1 VTVAIPL
8 EILLGFLIMTGYLA
22 LRSTIVQLSNSLT
35 RDLFRSA
42 VMCRGIFFKKNSET
56 NSFDLLELF
65 DRSLTM
71 ARLICS
77 FLFLSIFVL
86 TQNVKAQSIEISVY
100 GGIQSSP
107 HSRITGKHSTSGA
120 QYSELVGWEGKSF
133 DAPIYYGIRTTF
145 WRNDKL
151 GYGAEFTHAKAY
163 APSNALQN
171 AGFDRLEFTDGHNI
185 ITFNINRLWELGDF
199 KTYSIVGLGIA
210 MPHVDA
216 LPSGGLHTF
225 EYQYTGPA
233 VRAALGLSHKLNED
247 FSIFTEYQFTASD
260 NKVSLRNGG
269 TLNTKLLTNAV
280 NLGVSYNF

>member
-1 VTVAIPL
+1 
-8 EILLGFLIMTGYLA
+8 M
-22 LRSTIVQLSNSLT
+22 N
-35 RDLFRSA
+35 
-42 VMCRGIFFKKNSET
+42 
-56 NSFDLLELF
+56 LF
-65 DRSLTM
+65 DRGIKM
-71 ARLICS
+71 ARFICS
-77 FLFLSIFVL
+77 FLLFSIFL
-86 TQNVKAQSIEISVY
+86 PTQNVNAKSIEIGVY

-120 QYSELVGWEGKSF
+120 QYTELVGWEGKSF

-151 GYGAEFTHAKAY
+151 GYGAEFTHTKAY

-185 ITFNINRLWELGDF
+185 VTFNINRRWELGEF
-199 KTYSIVGLGIA
+199 KTYSLVGLGIA

-233 VRAALGLSHKLNED
+233 VRAAVGLSRNLNED

-280 NLGVSYNF
+280 NVGVSYNF

>member
-1 VTVAIPL
+1 
-8 EILLGFLIMTGYLA
+8 
-22 LRSTIVQLSNSLT
+22 
-35 RDLFRSA
+35 
-42 VMCRGIFFKKNSET
+42 
-56 NSFDLLELF
+56 
-65 DRSLTM
+65 M

-77 FLFLSIFVL
+77 FLFLSIFL
-86 TQNVKAQSIEISVY
+86 PAQNINAQSIEISVY
-100 GGIQSSP
+100 GGVQSSP

-120 QYSELVGWEGKSF
+120 QYSDLVGWEGKSF

-151 GYGAEFTHAKAY
+151 GYGAEFTHTKAY

-185 ITFNINRLWELGDF
+185 ITFNINRRWELGEF
-199 KTYSIVGLGIA
+199 KTYSLVGLGIA

-233 VRAALGLSHKLNED
+233 VRAAVGLLRNLNED

-280 NLGVSYNF
+280 NVGASYNF

>member
-1 VTVAIPL
+1 
-8 EILLGFLIMTGYLA
+8 
-22 LRSTIVQLSNSLT
+22 
-35 RDLFRSA
+35 
-42 VMCRGIFFKKNSET
+42 
-56 NSFDLLELF
+56 
-65 DRSLTM
+65 M

-86 TQNVKAQSIEISVY
+86 TQNVNAQSIEIGVY

-151 GYGAEFTHAKAY
+151 GYGAEFTHTKAY

-185 ITFNINRLWELGDF
+185 ITFNINRRWDLGEF
-199 KTYSIVGLGIA
+199 KTYSLVGLGIA
-210 MPHVDA
+210 IPHVDA

-233 VRAALGLSHKLNED
+233 ARAAVGLSRKLNED
-247 FSIFTEYQFTASD
+247 FSIFTEYQFTVSD

>member
-1 VTVAIPL
+1 
-8 EILLGFLIMTGYLA
+8 
-22 LRSTIVQLSNSLT
+22 
-35 RDLFRSA
+35 
-42 VMCRGIFFKKNSET
+42 
-56 NSFDLLELF
+56 
-65 DRSLTM
+65 M

-77 FLFLSIFVL
+77 FLFLSIFL
-86 TQNVKAQSIEISVY
+86 PAQNVNAQSIEISVY
-100 GGIQSSP
+100 GGVQSSP

-151 GYGAEFTHAKAY
+151 GYGAEFTHTKAY

-185 ITFNINRLWELGDF
+185 ITFNMNRRWELGEF
-199 KTYSIVGLGIA
+199 KTYSLVGVGIA

-233 VRAALGLSHKLNED
+233 VRAAVGLSRKLNED

>member
-1 VTVAIPL
+1 
-8 EILLGFLIMTGYLA
+8 
-22 LRSTIVQLSNSLT
+22 
-35 RDLFRSA
+35 
-42 VMCRGIFFKKNSET
+42 MCRGIFLKNSQT
-56 NSFDLLELF
+56 NSFDLLKLF

-86 TQNVKAQSIEISVY
+86 TQNVNAQSIEIGVY

-185 ITFNINRLWELGDF
+185 ITLNIHRRWELGDF
-199 KTYSIVGLGIA
+199 KTYSLVGLGIA

-233 VRAALGLSHKLNED
+233 VRAAVGLSRKLSED

-269 TLNTKLLTNAV
+269 TLNTQLLTNAV
-280 NLGVSYNF
+280 NAGVSYNF

>member
-1 VTVAIPL
+1 
-8 EILLGFLIMTGYLA
+8 
-22 LRSTIVQLSNSLT
+22 
-35 RDLFRSA
+35 
-42 VMCRGIFFKKNSET
+42 
-56 NSFDLLELF
+56 
-65 DRSLTM
+65 M

-86 TQNVKAQSIEISVY
+86 TQNVNAQSIEIGVY

-151 GYGAEFTHAKAY
+151 GYGAEFTHTKAY

-185 ITFNINRLWELGDF
+185 ITFNMNRRWELGEF
-199 KTYSIVGLGIA
+199 KTYSLVGLGIA
-210 MPHVDA
+210 MPHIDA

-225 EYQYTGPA
+225 EYEYTGPA
-233 VRAALGLSHKLNED
+233 VRAAVGLSRNLNED

>member
-1 VTVAIPL
+1 
-8 EILLGFLIMTGYLA
+8 
-22 LRSTIVQLSNSLT
+22 
-35 RDLFRSA
+35 
-42 VMCRGIFFKKNSET
+42 
-56 NSFDLLELF
+56 
-65 DRSLTM
+65 M

-86 TQNVKAQSIEISVY
+86 TQNVNAQSIEIGVY

-151 GYGAEFTHAKAY
+151 GYGAEFTHTKAY

-171 AGFDRLEFTDGHNI
+171 AGFDRLEFTDGHNV
-185 ITFNINRLWELGDF
+185 ITFNINRRWDLGEF
-199 KTYSIVGLGIA
+199 KTYSLVGLGIA

-233 VRAALGLSHKLNED
+233 VRAAVGLSRKLSED

>member
-1 VTVAIPL
+1 
-8 EILLGFLIMTGYLA
+8 
-22 LRSTIVQLSNSLT
+22 
-35 RDLFRSA
+35 
-42 VMCRGIFFKKNSET
+42 MCRGICLKNSET
-56 NSFDLLELF
+56 NSFDLIELF
-65 DRSLTM
+65 DRSVKM
-71 ARLICS
+71 ARLIFS
-77 FLFLSIFVL
+77 FLLLSIFL
-86 TQNVKAQSIEISVY
+86 PTQNVNAQSIQIGVY

-120 QYSELVGWEGKSF
+120 QYTELVGWEGKSF

-151 GYGAEFTHAKAY
+151 GYGAEFTHTKAY

-185 ITFNINRLWELGDF
+185 VTFNINRRWELGEF
-199 KTYSIVGLGIA
+199 KTYSLVGLGIA

-233 VRAALGLSHKLNED
+233 VRAAVGLSRNLNDD

>member
-1 VTVAIPL
+1 
-8 EILLGFLIMTGYLA
+8 
-22 LRSTIVQLSNSLT
+22 
-35 RDLFRSA
+35 
-42 VMCRGIFFKKNSET
+42 
-56 NSFDLLELF
+56 
-65 DRSLTM
+65 M

-86 TQNVKAQSIEISVY
+86 TQNVNAQSIEIGVY

-151 GYGAEFTHAKAY
+151 GYGAEFTHTKAY

-185 ITFNINRLWELGDF
+185 ITFNINRRWDLGEF
-199 KTYSIVGLGIA
+199 KTYSLVGLGIA

-233 VRAALGLSHKLNED
+233 VRAAVGLSRNLNED

-280 NLGVSYNF
+280 NVGVSYNF

>member
-1 VTVAIPL
+1 
-8 EILLGFLIMTGYLA
+8 
-22 LRSTIVQLSNSLT
+22 
-35 RDLFRSA
+35 
-42 VMCRGIFFKKNSET
+42 MCRGIFLKNSQT
-56 NSFDLLELF
+56 NSFDLPKLF

-86 TQNVKAQSIEISVY
+86 TQNVNAQSIEIGVY

-151 GYGAEFTHAKAY
+151 GYGAEFTHTKAY

-171 AGFDRLEFTDGHNI
+171 ARFDRLEFTDGHNI
-185 ITFNINRLWELGDF
+185 ITFNINRRWELGDF
-199 KTYSIVGLGIA
+199 KTYSLVGLGIA
-210 MPHVDA
+210 LPHVDA

-233 VRAALGLSHKLNED
+233 VRAALGLSCKLNED